1 MARNSALKTRGRRP
15 AALSVAAAAAADA
28 MPVLSRL
35 PERAQGTLGGSA
47 VVPREAGRGEL
58 GGHDAG
64 PTAPPSEAMLTLK
77 TRHPKPNPA
86 MSEKTTK
93 TIETA
98 NVPGHDKKVETHTEE
113 TRHQPETKVEKKTE
127 STEQKPE

>member
-1 MARNSALKTRGRRP
+1 MAKNSLLKTPGRRP
-15 AALSVAAAAAADA
+15 AALAVAAATAADA
-28 MPVLSRL
+28 MPALSRL
-35 PERAQGTLGGSA
+35 PERAGGTLGGSA
-47 VVPREAGRGEL
+47 VAPREAGRGEL
-58 GGHDAG
+58 GGHD
-64 PTAPPSEAMLTLK
+64 TSLILK
-77 TRHPKPNPA
+77 SHHQEPNHA